1 MRVILRPKLAAVAVV
16 AAMSALVLQPREA
29 RLWAT
34 EEAPTEALRNLISA
48 ALSAAKDHDQA
59 KLEEIARNLRIPNY
73 EVWFKTTFGEQEGAN
88 LASAYARSADRD
100 EKDFPRLVQ
109 GMAEHQGEIL
119 VEDAKEPKASV
130 SNYCGQ
136 ELLKST
142 KNDTSFYRASL
153 EWVLPSGERKW
164 FVAGYFT
171 LVEGA
176 YRRLNCISL
185 GIFGPIRV
193 GGNVQHARIIKNVP
207 PIYPEDARQAG
218 ISGTVRLH
226 AIIAK
231 DGKVKDLE
239 LVSGHPLLAQAAL
252 DAVRQW
258 TYQQTLLNGVPVE
271 VDTTIDVIFSLN
283 GRPPKQ
289 N

>member
-1 MRVILRPKLAAVAVV
+1 MPLNLRPKLAALATVAVV
-16 AAMSALVLQPREA
+16 SILLLQSRKVLLE
-29 RLWAT
+29 AT
-34 EEAPTEALRNLISA
+34 EGNSSEALKNLIST
-48 ALSAAKDHDQA
+48 ALSAAKEHDQA
-59 KLEEIARNLRIPNY
+59 KLEEIARGLSIPNY
-73 EVWFKTTFGEQEGAN
+73 ETWFKTTFGEEEGAK
-88 LASAYARSADRD
+88 LASAYARGGDKD

-109 GMAEHQGEIL
+109 GMAEHEGEIL
-119 VEDAKEPKASV
+119 VEDAKDPKASV

-136 ELLKST
+136 ELLKSARQ
-142 KNDTSFYRASL
+142 DTSFYRASL

-171 LVEGA
+171 FVDGA
-176 YRRLNCISL
+176 FRRLNCISL

-193 GGNVQHARIIKNVP
+193 GGNVQHARLIKSVP
-207 PIYPEDARQAG
+207 PVYPADARQAG

-226 AIIAK
+226 VIIAK
-231 DGKVKDLE
+231 DGTIKQLE
-239 LVSGHPLLAQAAL
+239 VVSGHPLLTQAAL

-283 GRPPKQ
+283 GRAPKQ